1 MLHFEKINILMN
13 DLAIR
18 IEGKLLE
25 MFFRFGKRI
34 MDQLQN
40 MTNKYNGYTETLFFS
55 PEDKQVSSS
64 PF

>member
-1 MLHFEKINILMN
+1 MN